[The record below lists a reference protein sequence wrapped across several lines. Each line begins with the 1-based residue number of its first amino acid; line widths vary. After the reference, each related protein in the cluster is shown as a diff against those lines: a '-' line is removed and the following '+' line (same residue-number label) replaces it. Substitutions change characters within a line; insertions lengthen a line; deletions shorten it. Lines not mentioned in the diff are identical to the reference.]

1 MLKILKANLK
11 LSQKEDDDR
20 KKRMEEFTGEINK
33 LRTIRDEELNT
44 RKGLQNENNALQRY
58 VYLFVYGN
66 NYFTSKVLYWV
77 IFRMLHDENTALLSV
92 SKAQEEAKAKEARL
106 ASELAEKE
114 AINQEL
120 QEELENAHQ
129 QIDDLETQL
138 QDVEEEG
145 QKQQRLA
152 ASRKRKLKDIKKLKT
167 ALEDVR
173 DHVNRAIEDRNHDS
187 RMNDRFDEILEALR
201 NLDGQSS
208 LYFESI
214 TEPVCQEE

>member
-1 MLKILKANLK
+1 ML
-11 LSQKEDDDR
+11 Q
-20 KKRMEEFTGEINK
+20 
-33 LRTIRDEELNT
+33 
-44 RKGLQNENNALQRY
+44 
-58 VYLFVYGN
+58 
-66 NYFTSKVLYWV
+66 
-77 IFRMLHDENTALLSV
+77 DENAALMS
-92 SKAQEEAKAKEARL
+92 SAKAQEDAKAKEAQL
-106 ASELAEKE
+106 AVQLAEKE

-152 ASRKRKLKDIKKLKT
+152 SSRKRKLKDIRKLQT

-173 DHVNRAIEDRNHDS
+173 DHVNKAIDDRNHDS

-201 NLDGQSS
+201 NLDGELTS
-208 LYFESI
+208 YFQEYLKLFRKNES
-214 TEPVCQEE
+214 TRPQANESRS

>member
-1 MLKILKANLK
+1 
-11 LSQKEDDDR
+11 
-20 KKRMEEFTGEINK
+20 
-33 LRTIRDEELNT
+33 
-44 RKGLQNENNALQRY
+44 
-58 VYLFVYGN
+58 
-66 NYFTSKVLYWV
+66 
-77 IFRMLHDENTALLSV
+77 MLHDENTALLSV
-92 SKAQEEAKAKEARL
+92 SKAQEKAKAEEARL
-106 ASELAEKE
+106 TSELAQKE

-129 QIDDLETQL
+129 QIDDLETKL

-152 ASRKRKLKDIKKLKT
+152 ASRKRKLKDIKKLQT

>member
-20 KKRMEEFTGEINK
+20 KKRMEEFTGEMNK
-33 LRTIRDEELNT
+33 LRTIRDEELHT

-92 SKAQEEAKAKEARL
+92 SKAQEKAKAEEARL
-106 ASELAEKE
+106 TSELAQKE

-129 QIDDLETQL
+129 RIDDLETQL

-152 ASRKRKLKDIKKLKT
+152 ASRKRKLKDIKKLQT